1 VSSAPDDDASATPLL
16 RVVRGQPTAEELA
29 ALIAVVTARA
39 AAADAD
45 PPRTR
50 STWADPSRQ
59 LRQATQHGPGAWR
72 RSTLPG

>member
-1 VSSAPDDDASATPLL
+1 VSDAPDEDAAAAPLL

-45 PPRTR
+45 RPRSR

-59 LRQATQHGPGAWR
+59 LRRPMQHGPGAWR